1 MHCHIA
7 FHASEGLALQI
18 MERQHDAFQLWNGT
32 AQDKAS
38 VEARRV
44 CGEWDKFQ
52 NDCTRHWP
60 GKLPGFGC
68 YPACSGKPDI
78 NPETNK
84 TYACPNLL
92 YDDSGI

>member
-18 MERQHDAFQLWNGT
+18 MERQDEAFRIWNNT
-32 AQDKAS
+32 NSDPAS

-44 CGEWDKFQ
+44 CGNWDEFR
-52 NDCTRHWP
+52 NDCTQHWP
-60 GKLPGFGC
+60 GNLTDWNCF
-68 YPACSGKPDI
+68 PACNGFR
-78 NPETNK
+78 NK
-84 TYACPNLL
+84 TQADKYSCKNLL